1 MPIYLSAEEKARDRF
16 TFPVASALAS
26 AHNCLSSFLVEL
38 CFVTARVSETQ
49 SSRNSCSFIA
59 IYHCLS
65 LVSSISLQTIK
76 RNGKVFAAFFQ

>member
-1 MPIYLSAEEKARDRF
+1 MPLCLSAEAKARDRY
-16 TFPVASALAS
+16 TFPVASVLAS
-26 AHNCLSSFLVEL
+26 AHNCLSNFLVEL

-65 LVSSISLQTIK
+65 LVSSISLQTIT
-76 RNGKVFAAFFQ
+76 RNGKIFAVFFQ